1 MILGQKNLA
10 SHILGKKIGHNHTIG
25 SKLTSLVVKKIA
37 HDISQY
43 QDKKDENPKSFL
55 EKR

>member
-1 MILGQKNLA
+1 MILGKKNLVN
-10 SHILGKKIGHNHTIG
+10 HILSKKIGHNHTLG
-25 SKLTSLVVKKIA
+25 SKITSLVAKKIA

>member
-1 MILGQKNLA
+1 MIPGQKNLV

-25 SKLTSLVVKKIA
+25 SKLTSLAVKKIA